1 MVNLK
6 GNTSLSTFLI
16 HLLHLRKIT
25 PLTFE
30 DYRDPMPLS
39 LSHKALAFL
48 VTELSQDATQEGGKG

>member
-25 PLTFE
+25 PPTFE
-30 DYRDPMPLS
+30 DYRDPMPL
-39 LSHKALAFL
+39 
-48 VTELSQDATQEGGKG
+48 